1 MSDNNINVTAPLHA
15 ATKKGKL
22 GTAKEIFLE
31 GDTQTVEKE
40 IQDINSRHNDLSSKH
55 ESLNSTVSEHTKQ
68 IESNQSQITANKS
81 AQDKKNTSLETNMA
95 KLNTRDDQITE
106 LVKGVTATGGAS
118 IATTVTYDNTS
129 SQLASATVQGAVDE
143 LQGSK
148 IDKISIVQELGKY
161 EDKVISQK
169 TVSENFN
176 KLSNKSRQVEDIS
189 NLLSSYHPEIS
200 SMDSGLPTVNNDT
213 YTIAVNKYYVYKI
226 YNIPNGANIVRFSV
240 KGQTLVKEMIFLD
253 ATEKVIAKWFD
264 WNVKGNISRTMT
276 IPQDAKTCIYRTHV
290 DNNSAFVEFLSIPT
304 YDYYDEILNNSYIS
318 DNGNVAAYTNNSIKK
333 IKVTE
338 GMTFLPMLNNAY
350 NVSTTRYIYAFYSD
364 YDRNDA
370 STLIEAGYSV
380 NTSTREYMIK
390 APLGAKALLLS
401 YRGNCVV
408 NALQSKDV
416 FDILNASIEETGYI
430 AKKVD
435 AEQGTNNIFV
445 DFQAYKQKGLP
456 SGKVGEEL
464 SYTTSSSN
472 FKCTVLDIPD
482 GVNVVKAKCQYSSQT
497 NKIVFLNSENIIVGI
512 HPINNN
518 GDYPS
523 IGMNLFKIPE
533 GAKKMVHGINNEKY
547 CYVEFMRKKFYDCS
561 EKYLDN
567 TIIKALDGTLGM
579 SSVHRLRKIPVT
591 NVSHVYIEHNPY
603 TGVASLSG
611 AFYSSDNTFN
621 SSTFISPISSF
632 RTKGN
637 ERIVNFVE
645 VPQGAV
651 TLLVDGRFH
660 QQDYTLDNKDK
671 NSIYAKLLS
680 VPTEREYSSIFEY
693 VNKDKIEALLLQSTR
708 QMNLNGGETLTKK
721 PVCFLW
727 FTDIHQDQINLK
739 RIIEFRRYFN
749 KYIDDALHT
758 GDGHNYCNT
767 DPSTI
772 GVVEGGEYILDCI
785 GNHDAYNGTDGS
797 ALVPVSDANEIF
809 MSQWKDRYENWNAVF
824 PSNSDGNKV
833 CYYHKD
839 YPDSS
844 LRLVVLDEY
853 HVTDSQKE
861 WFKNILTEAKE
872 MGFSVVVASHSVPDN
887 IDIIECGFSEIPQR
901 GRDYTTRTSWA
912 ADTIDEFI
920 NNGGDFV
927 SWLCGHM
934 HRDFVG
940 VAKNHP
946 NQTIIVET
954 TARMYMYGSND
965 FRKQY
970 TQTQDAFTVLT
981 IDTENKLIKMIR
993 IGNEY
998 DPYLRHKFTLCLNYS
1013 TKKVLADS

>member
-1 MSDNNINVTAPLHA
+1 MATIDEIKQQAEAVKN
-15 ATKKGKL
+15 ATKVGENTAMRVGGALAGLADIAKQQDTELGKK
-22 GTAKEIFLE
+22 ADKE
-31 GDTQTVEKE
+31 TV
-40 IQDINSRHNDLSSKH
+40 NSAL
-55 ESLNSTVSEHTKQ
+55 
-68 IESNQSQITANKS
+68 
-81 AQDKKNTSLETNMA
+81 DKKL
-95 KLNTRDDQITE
+95 
-106 LVKGVTATGGAS
+106 
-118 IATTVTYDNTS
+118 
-129 SQLASATVQGAVDE
+129 
-143 LQGSK
+143 
-148 IDKISIVQELGKY
+148 DKESIVQESGEA
-161 EDKVISQK
+161 EDKVMSQK
-169 TVSENFN
+169 AVSD
-176 KLSNKSRQVEDIS
+176 KLSDLSNKSRQVEDIS

-200 SMDSGLPTVNNDT
+200 SMNTGLPTVNDT
-213 YTIAVNKYYVYKI
+213 SYIIATNKYYVYKI

-253 ATEKVIAKWFD
+253 VNEKVIVKWFD
-264 WNVKGNISRTMT
+264 WNAEGNIARTMT
-276 IPQDAKTCIYRTHV
+276 IPQGAKTCIYRTHV

-304 YDYYDEILNNSYIS
+304 YDYYDELLNNSYIS
-318 DNGNVAAYTNNSIKK
+318 DDGSVAAYTNNSIKK

-338 GMTFLPMLNNAY
+338 GMTFLPMLNNEY

-370 STLIEAGYSV
+370 STLIEAGYRV
-380 NTSTREYMIK
+380 NTHTREYMIK

-401 YRGNCVV
+401 YRNICVV

-416 FDILNASIEETGYI
+416 LDILNNSIEETGYI
-430 AKKVD
+430 SQKVD
-435 AEQGTNNIFV
+435 ADQSTNNIFV
-445 DFQAYKQKGLP
+445 DQQVYKQKGLP
-456 SGKVGEEL
+456 SGKVGDEL

-472 FKCTVLDIPD
+472 FKCAVIDIPE
-482 GVNVVKAKCQYSSQT
+482 GVNVVKVKCQYSSQT
-497 NKIVFLNSENIIVGI
+497 NKIVFLNDKNVIIEI
-512 HPINNN
+512 HKINNN

-523 IGMNLFKIPE
+523 IGMNLFKIPD
-533 GAKKMVHGINNEKY
+533 GSKKMVHGINSVKY
-547 CYVEFMRKKFYDCS
+547 CYVEFLEEKFYDCS
-561 EKYLDN
+561 EKYLDSS
-567 TIIKALDGTLGM
+567 IIKASDGTIGT
-579 SSVHRLRKIPVT
+579 SSVHRLRKIPVA

-660 QQDYTLDNKDK
+660 QQDYTLDNEDK

-739 RIIEFRRYFN
+739 RIIEFGRYFN

-887 IDIIECGFSEIPQR
+887 INIIECGFSEIPQR

-954 TARMYMYGSND
+954 AARMHMYGTND

>member
-1 MSDNNINVTAPLHA
+1 MATIDEIKQQAEAVKN
-15 ATKKGKL
+15 ATKVGENTAMRVGGALAGLADIAKQQDTELGKK
-22 GTAKEIFLE
+22 ADKE
-31 GDTQTVEKE
+31 TV
-40 IQDINSRHNDLSSKH
+40 NSAL
-55 ESLNSTVSEHTKQ
+55 
-68 IESNQSQITANKS
+68 
-81 AQDKKNTSLETNMA
+81 DKKL
-95 KLNTRDDQITE
+95 
-106 LVKGVTATGGAS
+106 
-118 IATTVTYDNTS
+118 
-129 SQLASATVQGAVDE
+129 
-143 LQGSK
+143 
-148 IDKISIVQELGKY
+148 DKESIVQESGEA
-161 EDKVISQK
+161 EDKVMSQK
-169 TVSENFN
+169 AVSD
-176 KLSNKSRQVEDIS
+176 KLSDLSNKSRQVEDIS

-200 SMDSGLPTVNNDT
+200 SMNTGLPTVNDT
-213 YTIAVNKYYVYKI
+213 SYIIATNKYYVYKI

-253 ATEKVIAKWFD
+253 VNEKVIGKWFD
-264 WNVKGNISRTMT
+264 WNAKGNIARTMT
-276 IPQDAKTCIYRTHV
+276 IPQGAKTCIYRTHV

-304 YDYYDEILNNSYIS
+304 YDYYDELLNNSYIS
-318 DNGNVAAYTNNSIKK
+318 DDGSVAAYTNNSIKK

-338 GMTFLPMLNNAY
+338 GMTFLPMLNNEY

-370 STLIEAGYSV
+370 STLIEAGYRV
-380 NTSTREYMIK
+380 NTPTREYMIK

-401 YRGNCVV
+401 YRNICVV

-416 FDILNASIEETGYI
+416 LDILNNSIEETGYI
-430 AKKVD
+430 SQKVD
-435 AEQGTNNIFV
+435 ADQSTNNIFV
-445 DFQAYKQKGLP
+445 DQQVYKQKGLP
-456 SGKVGEEL
+456 SGKVGDEL

-472 FKCTVLDIPD
+472 FKCAVIDIPE
-482 GVNVVKAKCQYSSQT
+482 GVNVVKVKCQYSSQT
-497 NKIVFLNSENIIVGI
+497 NKIVFLNDKNVIIEI
-512 HPINNN
+512 HKINNN

-523 IGMNLFKIPE
+523 IGMNLFKIPD
-533 GAKKMVHGINNEKY
+533 GSKKMVHGINSVKY
-547 CYVEFMRKKFYDCS
+547 CYVEFLEEKFYDCS
-561 EKYLDN
+561 EKYLDSS
-567 TIIKALDGTLGM
+567 IIKASDGTIGT
-579 SSVHRLRKIPVT
+579 SSVHRLRKIPVA
-591 NVSHVYIEHNPY
+591 NVSYVYIEHNPY

-660 QQDYTLDNKDK
+660 QQGYTLDNEDK

-797 ALVPVSDANEIF
+797 ALFPVSDANEIF

-954 TARMYMYGSND
+954 AARMYMYGTND